1 MKSMVLEALES
12 FKTSAC
18 LSICLLTVC
27 RQAPRA
33 RDRSFEERGTASM
46 IVRPLLVLLLS
57 TPAAAYRLQSG
68 RHVVSSPRAT
78 RSRAVTAS
86 ADADAIA
93 ALKRSFYGAAVKE
106 EVREEA
112 DDPPVGLLRDMPLC
126 RWPWEVLP
134 HHQRVIVVHEPQ
146 ARYYPLAPYPYPTT
160 SPPCHL
166 AHLTTRNS
174 AVHPHVREAARHA
187 GAA

>member
-1 MKSMVLEALES
+1 
-12 FKTSAC
+12 
-18 LSICLLTVC
+18 
-27 RQAPRA
+27 
-33 RDRSFEERGTASM
+33 M
-46 IVRPLLVLLLS
+46 IVRHLLVLLLS

-68 RHVVSSPRAT
+68 RRVASSPRAA

-86 ADADAIA
+86 ADADTNADAIA
-93 ALKRSFYGAAVKE
+93 ALKRSFYGAADNE

-146 ARYYPLAPYPYPTT
+146 ARYYLGTLRLPHHRTT
-160 SPPCHL
+160 LPPCSPYH
-166 AHLTTRNS
+166 T
-174 AVHPHVREAARHA
+174 
-187 GAA
+187 